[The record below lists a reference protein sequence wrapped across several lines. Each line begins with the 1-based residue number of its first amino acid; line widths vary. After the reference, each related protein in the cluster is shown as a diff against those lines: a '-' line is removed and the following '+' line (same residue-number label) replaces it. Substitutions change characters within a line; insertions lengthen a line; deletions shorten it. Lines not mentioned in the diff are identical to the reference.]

1 VRKASASVATLA
13 AIGASLAGVLA
24 AAGPATAKQKCILES
39 GNKLAPHLVSPCNGA
54 TVKEGVDVTFKVFDD
69 NSQSGKYHPY
79 IALRTTKKL
88 SHGHLV
94 PQTDGNGVY
103 DQLTPVKGHNGQ
115 WVDVAKHQ
123 IYPTW
128 WDNHKGTY
136 YVQVQQIDSR
146 AGTGGTFY
154 SPIVTIHVG

>member
-1 VRKASASVATLA
+1 MKKASVSVATLA
-13 AIGASLAGVLA
+13 AVGASLLGVLA
-24 AAGPATAKQKCILES
+24 MAGPAAAKKKCVLIPKS
-39 GNKLAPHLVSPCNGA
+39 HLAPHLISPCNGA
-54 TVKEGVDVTFKVFDD
+54 TLKEGINVTFKAFDN
-69 NSQSGKYHPY
+69 NSLSRKYQPY
-79 IALRTTKKL
+79 LNVQTRRKL

-94 PQTDGNGVY
+94 ANTNGNGVF
-103 DQLTPVKGHNGQ
+103 DQMKAVKGHKGR

-128 WDNHKGTY
+128 WDNKKGTY

-154 SPIVTIHVG
+154 SPIVTIHVR